1 MNFFPQVT
9 DDNFYPPLCVTP
21 VCSGNTFP
29 PGMEAYTPKLRVP
42 TTRINFP
49 ACSVNDNAYQVVEMY
64 NDADTPMRFQVKQTI
79 SALEY
84 EYLLSNFRRALTFI
98 LSLSRGDTL
107 SRILDHVAILL

>member
-1 MNFFPQVT
+1 
-9 DDNFYPPLCVTP
+9 
-21 VCSGNTFP
+21 
-29 PGMEAYTPKLRVP
+29 MEAYTPKLRVP

-84 EYLLSNFRRALTFI
+84 EYLLSNFQRALTFK

-107 SRILDHVAILL
+107 SRISDHVAILL